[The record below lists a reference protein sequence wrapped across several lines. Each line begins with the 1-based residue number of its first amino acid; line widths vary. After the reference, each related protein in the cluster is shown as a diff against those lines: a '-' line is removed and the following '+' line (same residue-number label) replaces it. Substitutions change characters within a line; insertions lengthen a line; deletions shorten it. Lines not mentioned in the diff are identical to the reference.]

1 MPPSALME
9 DIKPAVECGDF
20 TAMAMQVA
28 KQLQLVQES
37 FMSMLQER
45 QLIQLTN
52 YCTRIDVVDEQ
63 VVYREGD
70 ESDFLGFILR

>member
-1 MPPSALME
+1 MPPSALMQ
-9 DIKPAVECGDF
+9 DINPAVEDGDF
-20 TAMAMQVA
+20 KAMAMQVA
-28 KQLQLVQES
+28 SQLAYVQES
-37 FMSMLQER
+37 FISLLQER

-52 YCTRIDVVDEQ
+52 FCTRLDVVDEQ